1 MSAILTTGRFS
12 QLPAERFF
20 RASLSLLILTSA
32 VTLAG
37 TGKLDLITS
46 VAGPLAVLYK
56 GYRLWHGRPAE
67 LSHRAATWSLVAY
80 LAFFA
85 ADALFISRFFV
96 GGSANPPLFAALLA
110 VVHFLVFAML
120 VRFYSAAN
128 DRDALFL
135 GMLSFAA
142 ILASAILTV
151 DTLFLILFFAFLLF
165 GVATFIGMELRRG
178 AAGAVAP
185 SANVHLERDRQL
197 NRALS
202 LAALSV
208 ATGAILVG
216 GVLFFFFPRFSA
228 GYLGRVSFSPS
239 LMTGFTD
246 NVELGQIG
254 EIKKN
259 TAVVMRVET
268 GKPIGYDLLRWRGIA
283 LTKFDGKRWT
293 SAENRS
299 QKLDPSGNGWIYTP
313 EWAQKADASALEIHY
328 TVYLEPIA
336 TDAIFVPGR
345 ALSLQGNFSGGSGN
359 SFAAMNRNYI
369 LQDSTDTLRNPFR
382 NYAAIRY
389 AGFSRLPSENTAK
402 LRAAP
407 KEYPEEITETYLQLP
422 PDLDPRIAQFA
433 KEITGGAQ
441 TPFDKAF
448 RIENYLRSKFT
459 YTLNLTGKPGND
471 PLAHFLF
478 ETRAGHCEYFAS
490 AMAIMLRTLGIPSRE
505 VNGFLPGE
513 YNDLGGDYIVRA
525 SDAHSWVEVYFPG
538 LGWQVFDPTP
548 AGSDSGNRFLTRL
561 GLYIDWMQ
569 ITWNDWVIGYDFV
582 HQLTLA
588 QNLQHSSKNW
598 GDAARVWFD
607 RKQREGKRWLKSWQF
622 KHGTLGY
629 LLPAVLV
636 LLLVALRY
644 SVPGEFFRRLRLFLQ
659 IRTAKS
665 VRSDPQLASRLYV
678 ELLRMLARRG
688 LKRPETQTPFEFAA
702 AVHSPQLA
710 PSVQEFTQLY
720 VQARFGGTPCDTTRL
735 GQLLAEIRAA
745 LRAR

>member
-1 MSAILTTGRFS
+1 MAATVTTGS
-12 QLPAERFF
+12 VSALPAERFF
-20 RASLSLLILTSA
+20 RTSLSLLILTA
-32 VTLAG
+32 VVTLVS
-37 TGKLDLITS
+37 TGKLDMISS
-46 VAGPLAVLYK
+46 VVGPLAVLYK
-56 GYRLWHGRPAE
+56 GYRWWHGRPAE

-80 LAFFA
+80 LAFFPV
-85 ADALFISRFFV
+85 DALFISRFSV
-96 GGSANPPLFAALLA
+96 AGSSNSPLFAALLA
-110 VVHFLVFAML
+110 VVHFLIFAML
-120 VRFYSAAN
+120 VRFYSASN

-165 GVATFIGMELRRG
+165 GVSTFIGMELRRG
-178 AAGAVAP
+178 AVGAVAP
-185 SANVHLERDRQL
+185 SAHVHLEKDRQL

-202 LAALSV
+202 LASLSV
-208 ATGAILVG
+208 ALGAILLG

-228 GYLGRVSFSPS
+228 GYLDRVSFSPS
-239 LMTGFTD
+239 LMAGFTD

-254 EIKKN
+254 EIKQN
-259 TAVVMRVET
+259 TTVVMRVQT
-268 GKPIGYDLLRWRGIA
+268 GKAVGYNLLRWRGIA
-283 LTKFDGKRWT
+283 LTKFDGKRWSST
-293 SAENRS
+293 ASS
-299 QKLDPSGNGWIYTP
+299 PKQLHPSGNGWIYTP
-313 EWAQKADASALEIHY
+313 EPEQEADTSGQEIRY
-328 TVYLEPIA
+328 TVFLEPIA
-336 TDAIFVPGR
+336 TDAIFIPGR
-345 ALSLQGNFSGGSGN
+345 ALSLQGNFSGEGGN

-369 LQDSTDTLRNPFR
+369 LRDSTDTLRNPFR

-389 AGFSRLPSENTAK
+389 AGLSRLPAATATK

-407 KEYPEEITETYLQLP
+407 KEYPAEITATYLQLP
-422 PDLDPRIAQFA
+422 PELDARIEALA
-433 KEITGGAQ
+433 KEITRGAQ

-459 YTLNLTGKPGND
+459 YTLNLTGRPGSD

-490 AMAIMLRTLGIPSRE
+490 AMAIMLRTQGVPSRE

-548 AGSDSGNRFLTRL
+548 AGSESGNRFLARL
-561 GLYIDWMQ
+561 GLYMDWMQ
-569 ITWNDWVIGYDFV
+569 ISWNEWVIGYDLV

-598 GDAARVWFD
+598 GDAARVWFE

-622 KHGTLGY
+622 QHGTLGY
-629 LLPAVLV
+629 LLPAMLV

-644 SVPGEFFRRLRLFLQ
+644 NVLGELFRRLRLFLQ
-659 IRTAKS
+659 IRAAKS
-665 VRSDPQLASRLYV
+665 LRSDQQLASRIYS
-678 ELLRMLARRG
+678 ELLRILARRG
-688 LKRPETQTPFEFAA
+688 LKRTETQTPFEFAA
-702 AVHSPQLA
+702 AVHAQQLGPA
-710 PSVQEFTQLY
+710 VQEFTELY
-720 VQARFGGTPCDTTRL
+720 AHARFGGAPCDTTRL
-735 GQLLAEIRAA
+735 SQLLAEIRAA
-745 LRAR
+745 LRGR

>member
-1 MSAILTTGRFS
+1 MAATFTTAS
-12 QLPAERFF
+12 VPALPAERFF
-20 RASLSLLILTSA
+20 RASLSLLILTA
-32 VTLAG
+32 VVTLAS
-37 TGKLDLITS
+37 TGKLDLLTS
-46 VAGPLAVLYK
+46 VIGPLAVLYK
-56 GYRLWHGRPAE
+56 GYRWWHGRPAE
-67 LSHRAATWSLVAY
+67 LSHRAATWCLIAY
-80 LAFFA
+80 LAFFP
-85 ADALFISRFFV
+85 ADALFLSRYLV
-96 GGSANPPLFAALLA
+96 GGSSNPPLFATLLA

-120 VRFYSAAN
+120 IRFYSASN

-185 SANVHLERDRQL
+185 SANVHLEKDRRL

-208 ATGAILVG
+208 AAGAILLG

-254 EIKKN
+254 QIKQN
-259 TAVVMRVET
+259 TTVVMRVQT
-268 GKPIGYDLLRWRGIA
+268 GKPIGYNLLRWRGIA
-283 LTKFDGKRWT
+283 LTKFDGKRWSST
-293 SAENRS
+293 ANNPQQLR
-299 QKLDPSGNGWIYTP
+299 PSPNGWIYTP
-313 EWAQKADASALEIHY
+313 QPEQQTDPSGQEIRY
-328 TVYLEPIA
+328 TVFLEPIA

-345 ALSLQGNFSGGSGN
+345 ALSLQGNFSGEGGSP
-359 SFAAMNRNYI
+359 FAATNRNYI
-369 LQDSTDTLRNPFR
+369 LRDPTDTLKNPFR

-389 AGFSRLPSENTAK
+389 AGFSRLPVATTAK
-402 LRAAP
+402 LRAAAS
-407 KEYPEEITETYLQLP
+407 EYPEEIRATYLQLP
-422 PDLDPRIAQFA
+422 PLDPRIAGLA
-433 KEITGGAQ
+433 GEITRGAQ
-441 TPFDKAF
+441 TPFDKVF
-448 RIENYLRSKFT
+448 RIENYLRSRFT
-459 YTLNLTGKPGND
+459 YTLNLTGRPGND

-548 AGSDSGNRFLTRL
+548 AGSDSGNRFLRRL
-561 GLYIDWMQ
+561 GLYVDWMQ
-569 ITWNDWVIGYDFV
+569 ITWNEWVIGYDFV

-598 GDAARVWFD
+598 GDAARGWFD

-622 KHGTLGY
+622 QHGTLGY
-629 LLPAVLV
+629 LLPAILV
-636 LLLVALRY
+636 LLLVTLRY
-644 SVPGEFFRRLRLFLQ
+644 DVPGELLRRLRLFLQ
-659 IRTAKS
+659 IRAAKS
-665 VRSDPQLASRLYV
+665 RRSDPQLASRLYG

-688 LKRPETQTPFEFAA
+688 LRRTETQTPFEFAA

-710 PSVQEFTQLY
+710 PALQEFTQLY
-720 VQARFGGTPCDTTRL
+720 ARARFGGAPCDTTRL

-745 LRAR
+745 LRTR

>member
-1 MSAILTTGRFS
+1 MAATLTTGS
-12 QLPAERFF
+12 VSALPAERFF
-20 RASLSLLILTSA
+20 RASLSLLILTAA
-32 VTLAG
+32 VTLAS

-46 VAGPLAVLYK
+46 VVGPLAVLYK
-56 GYRLWHGRPAE
+56 GYRWWHGRPAE

-80 LAFFA
+80 LAFFP

-96 GGSANPPLFAALLA
+96 GGSSNSPLFAALLA

-120 VRFYSAAN
+120 VRFYSASN
-128 DRDALFL
+128 ERDALFL

-165 GVATFIGMELRRG
+165 GVSTFIGMELRRG
-178 AAGAVAP
+178 AVGAVAP
-185 SANVHLERDRQL
+185 SAHVHLEKDRQL

-208 ATGAILVG
+208 AGGAILLG

-246 NVELGQIG
+246 SVELGQIG
-254 EIKKN
+254 RIKEN
-259 TAVVMRVET
+259 TTVVMRVET
-268 GKPIGYDLLRWRGIA
+268 GKPVGYNLLRWRGIA
-283 LTKFDGKRWT
+283 LTKFDGKRWSST
-293 SAENRS
+293 ANNL
-299 QKLDPSGNGWIYTP
+299 QKLEPRGNGWIYTP
-313 EWAQKADASALEIHY
+313 ESEQKTDVSGQEIQY
-328 TVYLEPIA
+328 TVFLEPIA

-345 ALSLQGNFSGGSGN
+345 ALSLQGNFSGEGGN

-369 LQDSTDTLRNPFR
+369 LRDSTDTLKNPFR

-389 AGFSRLPSENTAK
+389 AGLSRLPAATTSK

-407 KEYPEEITETYLQLP
+407 KEYPAEIAATYLQLP
-422 PDLDPRIAQFA
+422 PLDPRIAALA
-433 KEITGGAQ
+433 KEITRGAQ

-459 YTLNLTGKPGND
+459 YTLNLTGRPSGD

-478 ETRAGHCEYFAS
+478 ETKAGHCEYFAS
-490 AMAIMLRTLGIPSRE
+490 AMAIMLRTQGVPSRE
-505 VNGFLPGE
+505 INGFLPGE

-548 AGSDSGNRFLTRL
+548 AGSDSGSKFLTRL
-561 GLYIDWMQ
+561 GLYMDWMQ
-569 ITWNDWVIGYDFV
+569 ITWNEWVIGYDFV

-598 GDAARVWFD
+598 GDTARVWFE
-607 RKQREGKRWLKSWQF
+607 RKQREGRRWLKSWQF
-622 KHGTLGY
+622 RHGTLGY
-629 LLPAVLV
+629 LLPAMLV

-644 SVPGEFFRRLRLFLQ
+644 NVPGEFFRRLRLFLQ
-659 IRTAKS
+659 IRAAKS
-665 VRSDPQLASRLYV
+665 ARSDPQLASRLYG

-688 LKRPETQTPFEFAA
+688 LKRTETQTPFEFAA
-702 AVHSPQLA
+702 AVHSRQLA
-710 PSVQEFTQLY
+710 PAVQEFTQLY
-720 VQARFGGTPCDTTRL
+720 GQARFGGAPCDTTRL

-745 LRAR
+745 LSRA

>member
-1 MSAILTTGRFS
+1 MAATLTTGS
-12 QLPAERFF
+12 ISALPAERFF
-20 RASLSLLILTSA
+20 RASLSLFILTA
-32 VTLAG
+32 VVTLTS

-46 VAGPLAVLYK
+46 VVGPFAVLYK
-56 GYRLWHGRPAE
+56 GYRWWHGRPAE

-80 LAFFA
+80 LAFFPV
-85 ADALFISRFFV
+85 DALFISRFLV
-96 GGSANPPLFAALLA
+96 GGSSNSPLFSALLA

-120 VRFYSAAN
+120 VRFYSASN

-165 GVATFIGMELRRG
+165 GVSTFIAMELRRG
-178 AAGAVAP
+178 AVGAVAP
-185 SANVHLERDRQL
+185 SAHVHLEKDRQL

-208 ATGAILVG
+208 ALGAILLG

-228 GYLGRVSFSPS
+228 GYLGRVGFSPS
-239 LMTGFTD
+239 LMSGFTD

-254 EIKKN
+254 QIKQN
-259 TAVVMRVET
+259 TSVVMRVET
-268 GKPIGYDLLRWRGIA
+268 GKPIGYDLLRWRGVA
-283 LTKFDGKRWT
+283 LTKFDGKRWS
-293 SAENRS
+293 SAANNP
-299 QKLDPSGNGWIYTP
+299 QKLQPSGNGWIYTP
-313 EWAQKADASALEIHY
+313 EGEQKTYTPGLEVHY
-328 TVYLEPIA
+328 TVFLEPIA
-336 TDAIFVPGR
+336 TNAIFVPGR
-345 ALSLQGNFSGGSGN
+345 ALSLQGDFSGEGGN
-359 SFAAMNRNYI
+359 SFAAMNNSYV
-369 LQDSTDTLRNPFR
+369 LYDSTDTLKNPFR

-389 AGFSRLPSENTAK
+389 AGLSRLPAATTAE
-402 LRAAP
+402 LRAAS
-407 KEYPEEITETYLQLP
+407 KEYPEDITATYLQLP
-422 PDLDPRIAQFA
+422 PELDPRIAGLA
-433 KEITGGAQ
+433 KEITRGAQ

-448 RIENYLRSKFT
+448 RLENYLRSQFT
-459 YTLNLTGKPGND
+459 YTLNLTGRPSND

-490 AMAIMLRTLGIPSRE
+490 AMAIMLRTLGVPSRE

-548 AGSDSGNRFLTRL
+548 AGSDSGNRFLARL

-569 ITWNDWVIGYDFV
+569 ITWNEWVIGYDFV

-588 QNLQHSSKNW
+588 QNLQHGSKNW

-607 RKQREGKRWLKSWQF
+607 RKQREGRRWLKSWQF
-622 KHGTLGY
+622 QHGTLGY
-629 LLPAVLV
+629 LLPAILVLV
-636 LLLVALRY
+636 LVALRY
-644 SVPGEFFRRLRLFLQ
+644 NVPGEFFRRLRLFLQ
-659 IRTAKS
+659 IRAGKS
-665 VRSDPQLASRLYV
+665 VRSDPQLASRLYG

-688 LKRPETQTPFEFAA
+688 LKRTQTQTPFEFAA
-702 AVHSPQLA
+702 ALPSPQLA
-710 PSVQEFTQLY
+710 PAVQEFTQLY
-720 VQARFGGTPCDTTRL
+720 AHARFGGAPCDTTRL